1 MENPSGGSLGI
12 YIHNALK
19 ENLKKNPVIVLSEK
33 TPISLTTKMIEKVKK
48 AVDKNEKE

>member
-19 ENLKKNPVIVLSEK
+19 ENLKN
-33 TPISLTTKMIEKVKK
+33 TVK
-48 AVDKNEKE
+48 DYGIFDSCN